1 MMTQSADLEP
11 RPQEAKASTR
21 VAAMCLG
28 PEAGGG
34 FEIREFPRRR
44 PAAGEIE
51 VAVEAASVNP
61 IDVRRAE
68 GYGRRLLSLMGASRF
83 PMTLGNDFAG
93 TIIAVGER
101 VTAFAVGDRVYGV
114 KPASRDGSHASHIV
128 AKAACARKAPP
139 HSSSQDLAALPYGF
153 ITMWLAA
160 RAAGLTRENAAGKK
174 VLVHGASGGL
184 GTLALQTL
192 STWGARVTAI
202 AKESDFS
209 ACREAGAVEVMDRT
223 QNPFAGLMGAFDA
236 TLNFATWDDDAA
248 LLTCLR
254 EGALGHATT
263 VHPLLQNFDEA
274 GWVGGAIRTLNQ
286 KREMRKR
293 LPKGARNYAW
303 VLFRP
308 EAEALSE
315 MARLA
320 ELGRLSLPIGTRT
333 PLRKAAEAFAHV
345 RRRLAGRALLIPQGE
360 TRRGL

>member
-21 VAAMCLG
+21 VAAMRLG

-34 FEIREFPRRR
+34 FEICEFPRGR

-93 TIIAVGER
+93 TIVAVGER
-101 VTAFAVGDRVYGV
+101 VTAFAVGDHVYGV
-114 KPASRDGSHASHIV
+114 KPVSRDGSHASHVIV
-128 AKAACARKAPP
+128 NAACARKAPA
-139 HSSSQDLAALPYGF
+139 HSSAQDLAALPYGF
-153 ITMWLAA
+153 VTMWLAV

-192 STWGARVTAI
+192 SAWGARVTAI
-202 AKESDFS
+202 AKASDFS
-209 ACREAGAVEVMDRT
+209 ACREAGAVEVVDRT
-223 QNPFAGLMGAFDA
+223 QNPFAGLRGAFDA
-236 TLNFATWDDDAA
+236 TLNFATWDDEAA
-248 LLTCLR
+248 LLSCLR

-320 ELGRLSLPIGTRT
+320 ELGRLSLPIGIRT
-333 PLRKAAEAFAHV
+333 PLREATEAFAHV
-345 RRRLAGRALLIPQGE
+345 RRR
-360 TRRGL
+360 